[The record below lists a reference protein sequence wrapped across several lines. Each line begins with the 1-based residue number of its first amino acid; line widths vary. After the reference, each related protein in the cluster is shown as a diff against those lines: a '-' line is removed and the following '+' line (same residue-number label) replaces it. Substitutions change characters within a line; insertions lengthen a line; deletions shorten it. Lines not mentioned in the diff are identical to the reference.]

1 MALINIYFNIVVVVV
16 ILHNNNNKSN
26 TSSLFRICK
35 KTGNPNFIR
44 KSQGHVAEPFKDCKL
59 IV

>member
-16 ILHNNNNKSN
+16 ILHKNNKSN
-26 TSSLFRICK
+26 TSSLFRICE

>member
-16 ILHNNNNKSN
+16 ILHNNNESN

-35 KTGNPNFIR
+35 KTENPNFIR
-44 KSQGHVAEPFKDCKL
+44 KSQGHGAEPFKDCKL